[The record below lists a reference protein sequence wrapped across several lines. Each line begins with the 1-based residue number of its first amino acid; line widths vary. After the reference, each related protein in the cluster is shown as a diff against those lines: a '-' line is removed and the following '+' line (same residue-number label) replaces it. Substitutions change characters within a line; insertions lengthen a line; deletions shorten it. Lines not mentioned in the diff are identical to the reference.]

1 MSATKIKRHE
11 RKFGAHSARISP
23 KVLIGIWRLTDE
35 RETPRTIY
43 CRGR

>member
-1 MSATKIKRHE
+1 MGATEIERHE
-11 RKFGAHSARISP
+11 KKTHPIPLVFFLN
-23 KVLIGIWRLTDE
+23 VLIGIWRLTDE